1 MFKIKNIYIGISLV
15 FSTLIFA
22 QTPITL
28 PTNPKTI
35 YTEKGIKE
43 SEKNNQNNDENI
55 VIKLKDTLAEK
66 PILSPKEQLEANILT
81 MKDDVLL
88 RNANWG
94 FVVYDTK
101 TKQKITGYNEETPL
115 IPASTTKLLSTD
127 ASMALLGGKFKW
139 ITQLEYSGELS
150 PEGELNGNLFII
162 GSGDPSMGTGKAG
175 ASSNYEIIADYI
187 AKISEAGIKKIN
199 GDIIV
204 ETAVFQDVRLELP
217 EKIVWLEHNNYYLPV
232 GNTTNIDPK
241 NERIAVKAKSVFDTS
256 KRYFYV
262 SPYMNKMAFA
272 AQFEANQLITTIPT
286 PPSFLG
292 NQLRASLVKNQ
303 IPISGK
309 VVPRVTDPNPEERQ
323 FLAKYSSPTM
333 VDIIYYTN
341 QHSDNALAEALLK
354 TVGFYKTGNVSLE
367 SGRETIVRHLKEK
380 NYDFEGL
387 TLIDGSGLSRGN
399 KVKPISQVK
408 FLADVMKE
416 KYYDDFLKS
425 LPIAGET
432 GTLRRM
438 FKTSNNYGQIFAKT
452 GTLSKVKCLA
462 GYIKTRSGK
471 TLTFSLL
478 INNYAGSVDQI
489 KARMERLLEPVVDL

>member
-1 MFKIKNIYIGISLV
+1 MN
-15 FSTLIFA
+15 TLNRIFVTSAMVLQTFASA
-22 QTPITL
+22 QTSIPNDI
-28 PTNPKTI
+28 N
-35 YTEKGIKE
+35 
-43 SEKNNQNNDENI
+43 SEK
-55 VIKLKDTLAEK
+55 KDSVVAEK
-66 PILSPKEQLEANILT
+66 ILSPKEQLEVNIEKLK
-81 MKDDVLL
+81 KDPIL
-88 RNANWG
+88 RVANWG

-101 TKQKITGYNEETPL
+101 KKEKIIGYNEETPL

-127 ASMALLGGKFKW
+127 ASMALLGGRFKW

-150 PEGELNGNLFII
+150 PEGELNGNLYII

-175 ASSNYEIIADYI
+175 AWSYSQIISDYI
-187 AKISEAGIKKIN
+187 SKISEAGIKKIN

-217 EKIVWLEHNNYYLPV
+217 EKIVWIENNNYYLPV
-232 GNTTNIDPK
+232 GNTININPK
-241 NERIAVKAKSVFDTS
+241 NEKIAVKAKSVFDNS

-262 SPYMNKMAFA
+262 SPYMNKMAFTA
-272 AQFEANQLITTIPT
+272 EFEANNLITTIPAA
-286 PPSFLG
+286 PALLA
-292 NQLRASLVKNQ
+292 NQLRASLLKNK

-309 VVPRVTDPNPEERQ
+309 VATRVTDPNPEPRE

-367 SGRETIVRHLKEK
+367 SGRETIVRHLEEK

-387 TLIDGSGLSRGN
+387 NLVDGSGLSRGN
-399 KVKPISQVK
+399 KVKPISQAK
-408 FLADVMKE
+408 FLTDVMKE

-438 FKTSNNYGQIFAKT
+438 FKTSDNHGQIFAKT
-452 GTLSKVKCLA
+452 GTLNGVKCLA

-471 TLTFSLL
+471 MLTFSLL
-478 INNYAGSVDQI
+478 INGYLGSVDQV
-489 KARMERLLEPVVDL
+489 KARMEQLLEPVVDL

>member
-1 MFKIKNIYIGISLV
+1 MFIKNNIYIGLCLV
-15 FSTLIFA
+15 FSVLSFS

-43 SEKNNQNNDENI
+43 SEKSVLKNNENI

-81 MKDDVLL
+81 MKADPLL

-101 TKQKITGYNEETPL
+101 TRQKIVSYNEETPL

-127 ASMALLGGKFKW
+127 ASMALLGGRFRW
-139 ITQLEYSGELS
+139 ITQLEYSGIIDETGTLS
-150 PEGELNGNLFII
+150 GNLYII
-162 GSGDPSMGTGKAG
+162 GSGDPSMSTGKAG
-175 ASSNYEIIADYI
+175 ASSNYEIISDYI
-187 AKISEAGIKKIN
+187 SKISEAGIKKIS

-232 GNTTNIDPK
+232 GNTTNIDPR
-241 NERIAVKAKSVFDTS
+241 NERIAVKAKSVFDNS

-272 AQFEANQLITTIPT
+272 AQFTPNQLITTIPN
-286 PPSFLG
+286 PPSLLA
-292 NQLRASLVKNQ
+292 NQLRTSLVKNH

-309 VVPRVTDPNPEERQ
+309 VVSRVTDPNPEERQ

-367 SGRETIVRHLKEK
+367 SGRETIVRHLEDKR
-380 NYDFEGL
+380 YDFEGL
-387 TLIDGSGLSRGN
+387 NLVDGSGYSRSN
-399 KVKPISQVK
+399 RVKPISQVK

-432 GTLRRM
+432 GTLRKM

-452 GTLSKVKCLA
+452 GTLSAVKCLA

-471 TLTFSLL
+471 MLTFSLL

>member
-1 MFKIKNIYIGISLV
+1 MRELKRIAIAATVLMQTAVI
-15 FSTLIFA
+15 A
-22 QTPITL
+22 QTSSVSS
-28 PTNPKTI
+28 NI
-35 YTEKGIKE
+35 YTEKSGIG
-43 SEKNNQNNDENI
+43 SAGI
-55 VIKLKDTLAEK
+55 EK
-66 PILSPKEQLEANILT
+66 PVLTPKEQLEENIEK
-81 MKDDVLL
+81 MKKDPLL

-101 TKQKITGYNEETPL
+101 KKEVITGYNEDKPL

-127 ASMALLGGKFKW
+127 ASMALLGGRFKW
-139 ITQLEYSGELS
+139 ITQLEYSGTIDET
-150 PEGELNGNLFII
+150 GTLNGNLFVI

-175 ASSNYEIIADYI
+175 AWSYSQIISDYL

-199 GDIIV
+199 GDIV
-204 ETAVFQDVRLELP
+204 VQTAVFQDVRLELP

-232 GNTTNIDPK
+232 GNTNNINPK

-262 SPYMNKMAFA
+262 SPYMHKMAFTEK
-272 AQFEANQLITTIPT
+272 FEANNLITTIPA
-286 PPSFLG
+286 PPALLA
-292 NQLRASLVKNQ
+292 NNLRASLIKNR

-309 VVPRVTDPNPEERQ
+309 VINRVTDPNPEERQ

-333 VDIIYYTN
+333 VDIIYFTN
-341 QHSDNALAEALLK
+341 QKSDNALAESLLK

-367 SGRETIVRHLKEK
+367 SGRETIVRHLEEK
-380 NYDFEGL
+380 RYDFDGL
-387 TLIDGSGLSRGN
+387 VLADGSGLSRAN

-438 FKTSNNYGQIFAKT
+438 FKSGNNYGQIFAKT
-452 GTLSKVKCLA
+452 GTLNGVKCLA
-462 GYIKTRSGK
+462 GYIKTRDGRILS
-471 TLTFSLL
+471 FSLL
-478 INNYAGSVDQI
+478 INGYLGSVDQI
-489 KARMERLLEPVVDL
+489 KARMEQLLEPVIDL

>member
-1 MFKIKNIYIGISLV
+1 MIKLKNIYIGVNLV
-15 FSTLIFA
+15 LGGLFFA

-43 SEKNNQNNDENI
+43 SEKNAQKNDENI

-81 MKDDVLL
+81 MKADPLL

-127 ASMALLGGKFKW
+127 ASMALLGGRFKW
-139 ITQLEYSGELS
+139 ITQLEYSGTIDETGTLT
-150 PEGELNGNLFII
+150 GNLYII
-162 GSGDPSMGTGKAG
+162 GSGDPSMSTGKAG
-175 ASSNYEIIADYI
+175 AWSNAQIISEYI
-187 AKISEAGIKKIN
+187 SKISEAGIKKIN
-199 GDIIV
+199 GDIVI

-241 NERIAVKAKSVFDTS
+241 NEKIAVKAKSVFDNS

-262 SPYMNKMAFA
+262 SPYMNKMAFTDK
-272 AQFEANQLITTIPT
+272 FTTNQLITTIPAAPVT
-286 PPSFLG
+286 LA
-292 NQLRASLVKNQ
+292 NALKASLIREK
-303 IPISGK
+303 IPIVGK
-309 VVPRVTDPNPEERQ
+309 VVTRITDPEPEDRE

-333 VDIIYYTN
+333 VEIIFYTN

-367 SGRETIVRHLKEK
+367 SGRETIVRHLEDKR
-380 NYDFEGL
+380 YDFEGL
-387 TLIDGSGLSRGN
+387 NLVDGSGLSRSN
-399 KVKPISQVK
+399 RVKPISQAK

-416 KYYDDFLKS
+416 KYYDDFVKS

-452 GTLSKVKCLA
+452 GTLSAVKCLA
-462 GYIKTRSGK
+462 GYIKTRSGR

>member
-1 MFKIKNIYIGISLV
+1 MN
-15 FSTLIFA
+15 TLNRIFVTSAMVLQTFAWA
-22 QTPITL
+22 QTSISTDI
-28 PTNPKTI
+28 N
-35 YTEKGIKE
+35 
-43 SEKNNQNNDENI
+43 SEKKDSAIEEKILTPKKQLEVNIEKMKND
-55 VIKLKDTLAEK
+55 
-66 PILSPKEQLEANILT
+66 PILR
-81 MKDDVLL
+81 V
-88 RNANWG
+88 ANWG
-94 FVVYDTK
+94 FVVYDT
-101 TKQKITGYNEETPL
+101 QKKEKIIGYNEETPL

-127 ASMALLGGKFKW
+127 ASMALLGGRFKW

-150 PEGELNGNLFII
+150 PEGELNGNLYII

-175 ASSNYEIIADYI
+175 AWSYSQIISDFIY
-187 AKISEAGIKKIN
+187 KIDEAGIKKIN
-199 GDIIV
+199 GDIVV

-232 GNTTNIDPK
+232 GNTTNINPK
-241 NERIAVKAKSVFDTS
+241 NEKIAVKAKSVFDDS

-272 AQFEANQLITTIPT
+272 AQFEANNLITTIPAA
-286 PPSFLG
+286 PALLA
-292 NQLRASLVKNQ
+292 NQLRASLLRNK

-309 VVPRVTDPNPEERQ
+309 VVTRVTDPNPEPRE

-367 SGRETIVRHLKEK
+367 SGRETIVRHLEEK
-380 NYDFEGL
+380 RYDFEGL
-387 TLIDGSGLSRGN
+387 NLVDGSGLSRGN
-399 KVKPISQVK
+399 KVKPISQAK
-408 FLADVMKE
+408 FLTNVMKE

-452 GTLSKVKCLA
+452 GTLNGVKCLA

-471 TLTFSLL
+471 MLTFSLL
-478 INNYAGSVDQI
+478 INGYLGSVNQV
-489 KARMERLLEPVVDL
+489 KARMEQLLEPVVDL